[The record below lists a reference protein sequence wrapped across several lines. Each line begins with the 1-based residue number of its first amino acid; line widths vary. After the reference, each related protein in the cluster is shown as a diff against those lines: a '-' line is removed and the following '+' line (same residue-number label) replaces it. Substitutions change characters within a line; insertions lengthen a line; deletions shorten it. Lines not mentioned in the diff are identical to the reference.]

1 MTIQKQERDI
11 AYKEEE
17 IRSVKNIAR
26 EVAEQLRPQQKRE
39 DKFTDL
45 LTVKDNE
52 IQARDIQIAQLT
64 ETISAL
70 KAELNDASRESN
82 KVTDLRLQFESKI
95 DTKEEAIQTLREEN
109 VRFRDEVRGKDLAI
123 QALSDTLIDRGEDN
137 MKLVEK
143 LSAVKNHQLQT
154 QYLNQ
159 SYLVYYISKK
169 GIQDMLVRHYYF
181 SNCIQFRFV
190 SDMTVDYHFFLEIRE
205 KTEKSNK
212 KPARFINML
221 DVKSIEPNQKMNFT
235 LQYYENI

>member
-26 EVAEQLRPQQKRE
+26 EVAEQLGPQQKRE
-39 DKFTDL
+39 DKFTGL
-45 LTVKDNE
+45 LMVKDNE
-52 IQARDIQIAQLT
+52 IQARDIHIAQLT
-64 ETISAL
+64 EINNRQ

-82 KVTDLRLQFESKI
+82 KVTDLRLKFESNI
-95 DTKEEAIQTLREEN
+95 ETKEEAIQSLREEN
-109 VRFRDEVRGKDLAI
+109 IRFRDEVRGKDMAI
-123 QALSDTLIDRGEDN
+123 QALSETLIDRGKDN
-137 MKLVEK
+137 MNLVEK

-159 SYLVYYISKK
+159 SYLVHNISKK
-169 GIQDMLVRHYYF
+169 GIQDVL
-181 SNCIQFRFV
+181 FRFV
-190 SDMTVDYHFFLEIRE
+190 TDMTVDYHFFLEIRE
-205 KTEKSNK
+205 KTEKSIK